1 MSHLFL
7 IPYAYK
13 KDIIC
18 NEFIKKTLTSVTGD
32 QKSVFCLSKFNATWT
47 TPLSTILLLLLSPK
61 VWSEGIAHAYCT
73 YSNSPAESGL
83 ALRGCCLITP
93 ATEGAVTLEVY
104 PVTQTKKNLLRL
116 LQNIHIDFIKRG
128 RFFVHAIFKIVYT

>member
-47 TPLSTILLLLLSPK
+47 TILPTVLFTSTLTKSM
-61 VWSEGIAHAYCT
+61 VGRNIACM
-73 YSNSPAESGL
+73 L
-83 ALRGCCLITP
+83 C
-93 ATEGAVTLEVY
+93 
-104 PVTQTKKNLLRL
+104 L
-116 LQNIHIDFIKRG
+116 LQ
-128 RFFVHAIFKIVYT
+128 